1 MWETILTAVLWFL
14 LGAVVGV
21 TALFRVCAWFMHNK
35 EWYRDAIT
43 DPDRMK
49 ETQEGIEEFFYG
61 KKEE

>member
-14 LGAVVGV
+14 LGAAVGIM
-21 TALFRVCAWFMHNK
+21 ALFRLVAYFMHSN

-43 DPDRMK
+43 DPDQMK